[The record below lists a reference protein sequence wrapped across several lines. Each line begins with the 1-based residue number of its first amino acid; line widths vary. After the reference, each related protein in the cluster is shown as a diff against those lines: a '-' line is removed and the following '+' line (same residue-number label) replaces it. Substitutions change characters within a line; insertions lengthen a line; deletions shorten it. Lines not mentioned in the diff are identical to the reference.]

1 MDRFRDIFSSGK
13 SKKLPPELEA
23 IRKKYGIEQG
33 KPLINTTQLQRSLKR
48 AVKSKKFRQDMFGE
62 ELTQETRLQRLD
74 ELLGAVAG
82 IGAKLFGGAAA
93 KTAAGAVAKT
103 AGSAAARTAG
113 SAATKTTAR
122 TVGSAAARTA
132 ANPATANRMRLLK
145 KAQQQGLM
153 DKSGKL
159 TGLGQARSYV
169 RGKIQGI
176 SDPNLRGLATRAMN
190 RGTKMANTAIQSYSA
205 GGARGIARGVLGSA
219 ARTAIRNPMMTAAI
233 GTAVAGAMRG
243 KNQSQTGAY

>member
-1 MDRFRDIFSSGK
+1 MDRFRDLFSTNK
-13 SKKLPPELEA
+13 PKKLPPELEA
-23 IRKKYGIEQG
+23 IRKKYGVEPG
-33 KPLINTTQLQRSLKR
+33 KPLINTKQLQRSLKR
-48 AVKSKKFRQDMFGE
+48 AVKSKKFRQDLFGE

-82 IGAKLFGGAAA
+82 FGAKLFGGAAA
-93 KTAAGAVAKT
+93 KTAGSAAAKT
-103 AGSAAARTAG
+103 AGSAATRTAG
-113 SAATKTTAR
+113 SAAAKTTLNP
-122 TVGSAAARTA
+122 AAA
-132 ANPATANRMRLLK
+132 NRLRLLK

-159 TGLGQARSYV
+159 TGLGQARSYA
-169 RGKIQGI
+169 RTKIQGI

>member
-1 MDRFRDIFSSGK
+1 MDRFRDLFSTNK
-13 SKKLPPELEA
+13 PKKLPPELEA
-23 IRKKYGIEQG
+23 IRKKYGVEPG
-33 KPLINTTQLQRSLKR
+33 KPLINTKQLQRSLKR
-48 AVKSKKFRQDMFGE
+48 AVKSKKFRQDLFGE

-82 IGAKLFGGAAA
+82 FGAKLFGGAAA
-93 KTAAGAVAKT
+93 KTAAGAAAKT
-103 AGSAAARTAG
+103 AGSAAAKTAG
-113 SAATKTTAR
+113 SAAAKTTLNP
-122 TVGSAAARTA
+122 AAA
-132 ANPATANRMRLLK
+132 NRLRLLK

-159 TGLGQARSYV
+159 TGLGQARSYA
-169 RGKIQGI
+169 RTKIQGI

>member
-1 MDRFRDIFSSGK
+1 MDRFRDLFSTNK
-13 SKKLPPELEA
+13 PKKLPPELEA
-23 IRKKYGIEQG
+23 IRKKYGVEPG
-33 KPLINTTQLQRSLKR
+33 KPLINTKQLQRSLKR
-48 AVKSKKFRQDMFGE
+48 AVKSKKFRQDLFGE

-82 IGAKLFGGAAA
+82 FGAKLFGGAAA
-93 KTAAGAVAKT
+93 KTAAGAAAKT

-113 SAATKTTAR
+113 SAAAKTA
-122 TVGSAAARTA
+122 GSAAAKTTLNPAA
-132 ANPATANRMRLLK
+132 ANRLRLLK

-159 TGLGQARSYV
+159 TGLGQARSYA
-169 RGKIQGI
+169 RTKIQGI